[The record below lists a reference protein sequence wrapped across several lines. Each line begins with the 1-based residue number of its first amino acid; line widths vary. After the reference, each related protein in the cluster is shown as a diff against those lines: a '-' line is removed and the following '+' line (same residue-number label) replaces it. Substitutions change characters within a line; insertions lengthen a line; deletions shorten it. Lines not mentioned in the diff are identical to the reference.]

1 MPIMI
6 YKEINMKRLK
16 VTEEYRAYSE
26 QEAIDALNEARAKQN
41 TEGYTLGAN
50 GYKYK
55 TKKAKG
61 EIIAEAWIVSI
72 TKVYDEIWDEG
83 DKA

>member
-1 MPIMI
+1 
-6 YKEINMKRLK
+6 MKRLK

-61 EIIAEAWIVSI
+61 EIVSEAWVVSV
-72 TKVYDEIWDEG
+72 TKVYDEVWDEG
-83 DKA
+83 DKI

>member
-1 MPIMI
+1 
-6 YKEINMKRLK
+6 MKRLK

-26 QEAIDALNEARAKQN
+26 QEAIDALNEARTKQN

-61 EIIAEAWIVSI
+61 EIVSEAWVVSV
-72 TKVYDEIWDEG
+72 TKVYDEVWDEVIKHNG
-83 DKA
+83 

>member
-1 MPIMI
+1 
-6 YKEINMKRLK
+6 MKRLK

-55 TKKAKG
+55 TKKVKG

-72 TKVYDEIWDEG
+72 TKVYDEVWDEG

>member
-1 MPIMI
+1 
-6 YKEINMKRLK
+6 MKKLK

-26 QEAIDALNEARAKQN
+26 EEAIQAINGARALQ
-41 TEGYTLGAN
+41 EEGGYTLGAN

-61 EIIAEAWIVSI
+61 EIIDQGWQVTM
-72 TKVYDEIWDEG
+72 TKIYDEFWD
-83 DKA
+83 

>member
-1 MPIMI
+1 
-6 YKEINMKRLK
+6 MKRLK

-61 EIIAEAWIVSI
+61 EIVSEAWVVSV
-72 TKVYDEIWDEG
+72 TKVYDEVWDEG
-83 DKA
+83 DKV

>member
-1 MPIMI
+1 
-6 YKEINMKRLK
+6 MKRLK

-41 TEGYTLGAN
+41 IEGYTLGAN

-61 EIIAEAWIVSI
+61 EIVDQGWTVSI
-72 TKVYDEIWDEG
+72 TKIYNEFWD
-83 DKA
+83 

>member
-1 MPIMI
+1 
-6 YKEINMKRLK
+6 MKRLK

-26 QEAIDALNEARAKQN
+26 QEAIDAIESARSHQK
-41 TEGYTLGAN
+41 EGGYTLGAN

-61 EIIAEAWIVSI
+61 EIVDQGWTVSI
-72 TKVYDEIWDEG
+72 TKIYNEFWD
-83 DKA
+83 